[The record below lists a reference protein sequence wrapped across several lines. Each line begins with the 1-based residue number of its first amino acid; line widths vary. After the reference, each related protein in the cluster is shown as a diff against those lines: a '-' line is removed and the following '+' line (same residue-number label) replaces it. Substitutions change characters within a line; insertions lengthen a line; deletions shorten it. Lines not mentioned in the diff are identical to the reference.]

1 MGKDKLLIRDILYV
15 VLFAALFFLIQFVF
29 EIGGALVYGLGNNLP
44 VSNVITDMSCGK
56 YSKLLTATVVLSSL
70 VTVALYGK
78 LKWAPVSPTYLRSKP
93 WAVIAWVV
101 FLALGSILPLEWIY
115 EHIQISMPGHLSQ
128 LFEGIMKEPW
138 GYVAIG
144 LLVPVAEEMVFRGA
158 ILRKLLEMFAAPAG
172 SKGDA
177 TNHWYPIII
186 SALIFGVMHGNMAQG
201 VHAFI
206 IGLLLGWM
214 YYRTRSVIPSI
225 AFHWINNSIAYVMFN
240 FMPQMNDGKLIDL
253 FHGDDKMMYMGL
265 AFSLCIFIPAII
277 QLAAHMK
284 PAK

>member
-15 VLFAALFFLIQFVF
+15 VLFAALFFLIQFIF
-29 EIGGALVYGLGNNLP
+29 EIGGALIYGLGNNLS
-44 VSNVITDMSCGK
+44 VSDVITDMSCGK

-158 ILRKLLEMFAAPAG
+158 ILRKLLEMFAAPCRQQG
-172 SKGDA
+172 RCHEPLVSD
-177 TNHWYPIII
+177 NHL
-186 SALIFGVMHGNMAQG
+186 SAYLRC
-201 VHAFI
+201 HARQRSP
-206 IGLLLGWM
+206 GCPCLHHRPSPWLDVLPHEECHPVDSVSLGQQQ
-214 YYRTRSVIPSI
+214 
-225 AFHWINNSIAYVMFN
+225 H
-240 FMPQMNDGKLIDL
+240 
-253 FHGDDKMMYMGL
+253 
-265 AFSLCIFIPAII
+265 SLCHVQFH
-277 QLAAHMK
+277 AADERW
-284 PAK
+284 